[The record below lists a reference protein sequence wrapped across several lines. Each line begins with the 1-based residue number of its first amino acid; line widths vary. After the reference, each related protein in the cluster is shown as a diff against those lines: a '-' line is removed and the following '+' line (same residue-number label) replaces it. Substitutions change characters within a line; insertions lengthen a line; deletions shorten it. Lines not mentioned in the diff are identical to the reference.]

1 MEGKIHA
8 VYGGPGGSNTNE
20 KENMNRKKKKKR
32 KLAQCFSPWRRIKT
46 GKLLAGQ
53 TDITQGCQVAIL
65 LAS

>member
-1 MEGKIHA
+1 MQFMVAQEGQ
-8 VYGGPGGSNTNE
+8 TQ
-20 KENMNRKKKKKR
+20 MKKKTRIEKKKER
-32 KLAQCFSPWRRIKT
+32 KLAQCFSPRRRINT